1 MSSIITIRKKSHLG
15 LLSGAASMLAL
26 TCSGMAMAQ
35 TAPAANQAQS
45 QDSSGVEDI
54 IVTAQRR
61 EQRLQDVPLAV
72 TAIAGDTLVTNRVR
86 NVTDLT
92 GLAPGLVSRANA
104 GGNGSPQFTMRG
116 IQASAS
122 AASQDRQIGLYLDG
136 VYLGGTRGAIFD
148 IPDME
153 RVEVLRGPQ
162 GTLFGRNATAGAIS
176 FVTRNP
182 TGELGFRQE
191 ITVGNF
197 AQFRSRTTFDTPQMG
212 AFSAYFTYV
221 HDQRDGDVRNL
232 GAGTTFDR
240 TSPFTNT
247 GLQSSPKTLG
257 GKNQENIFAAV
268 KFQPSDDFKMT
279 YKFDW
284 GDSHAVSDV
293 RTVVAINPNDF
304 VGSLLN
310 QIIAAQP
317 PGGGRFG
324 PTGLNP
330 GNQRPDAFNN
340 GWNEENYQKTQGHN
354 LTTEWRASDNLT
366 FKNIT
371 AYRKSRVFAPTT
383 IAGLNGLEFTPGAA
397 DAYSRFAAISQNG
410 PAFFSLDLQTQAA
423 IIGGYRAFFQPQV
436 GNFFGVYEGQ
446 TYGVNSQFS
455 TEFQAI
461 YNSKPVDVTVGAIY
475 YWSDALESGL
485 PGYAPNPAF
494 SPLPQLLPL
503 GNVQISKSKTNSYA
517 AYAQADIH
525 LTSQLDLQLGG
536 RITHDKKNTSL
547 EQGGVLTGDRATGTI
562 TGTKFSPV
570 GGSVFT
576 VTKPSFTAGLN
587 YKPTRDTLIY
597 GKASTGFLSGGA
609 VGTLTFQ
616 PETVL
621 AFEAGLKTEILDRH
635 LRVNIAL
642 YQATYKHNQFAQSG
656 ATVGHPELG
665 VVVVDGGTRKTK
677 GFEVEVQARL
687 ADGLTIGG
695 QVGYSNI
702 KLEDVSP
709 DFLKTQKS
717 YRIIGNSDWVGN
729 VNGQYITRPLFDEA
743 TMLFRIDAN
752 YQGKSWTIT
761 DPDIATNIPAFAPYQ
776 SSPARWIVNTR
787 VALRDIPLGR
797 VKGEIAVW
805 SRNLTNNR
813 DTLFPFQFGTILFTN
828 SYQSARTFGAD
839 FVLKY

>member
-1 MSSIITIRKKSHLG
+1 MSNIIAIRKKSYLG
-15 LLSGAASMLAL
+15 LLSGAVSMLAL
-26 TCSGMAMAQ
+26 SCSGMALAQ
-35 TAPAANQAQS
+35 TAPTTTQAQT

-72 TAIAGDTLVTNRVR
+72 TAIAGDTLATNRVR

-104 GGNGSPQFTMRG
+104 GGNGSPQFSMRG

-182 TGELGFRQE
+182 TGQLGFRQE

-284 GDSHAVSDV
+284 GDGHAVSDV
-293 RTVVAINPNDF
+293 RTVVVINPNDL
-304 VGSLLN
+304 VGGLLT
-310 QIIAAQP
+310 QILALQP
-317 PGGGRFG
+317 AGGGRFG

-340 GWNEENYQKTQGHN
+340 GFNEESYLKTQGHN
-354 LTTEWRASDNLT
+354 LTTEWRASDSLT

-383 IAGLNGLEFTPGAA
+383 IAGLNGLEYTAAVKALYTAPQAFLGGASYA
-397 DAYSRFAAISQNG
+397 NIFDRTFNG
-410 PAFFSLDLQTQAA
+410 TEP
-423 IIGGYRAFFQPQV
+423 V
-436 GNFFGVYEGQ
+436 GSFFGVYEGQ

-475 YWSDALESGL
+475 YWADALESGL

-503 GNVQISKSKTNSYA
+503 GNVQISKAKTNSYA

-547 EQGGVLTGDRATGTI
+547 DQLGVLTGDRTTGTI
-562 TGTKFSPV
+562 TGTVPSPV

-576 VTKPSFTAGLN
+576 VTKPSFTVGLN

-609 VGTLTFQ
+609 VGTLTFE

-621 AFEAGLKTEILDRH
+621 AFEAGLKTEILDRR
-635 LRVNIAL
+635 LRINVAL
-642 YQATYKHNQFAQSG
+642 WQATYKHNQFAQSG

-677 GFEVEVQARL
+677 GVELEVQARL
-687 ADGLTIGG
+687 ADGLTVGG

-702 KLEDVSP
+702 KLEDVNP
-709 DFLKTQKS
+709 IFLKTQKS
-717 YRIIGNSDWVGN
+717 YRIIGNSEWVGN

-797 VKGEIAVW
+797 VKGEVAVW

-813 DTLFPFQFGTILFTN
+813 DTLFPFQFGTILYTN

>member
-1 MSSIITIRKKSHLG
+1 MSNIIAIHKKSYLG
-15 LLSGAASMLAL
+15 LLSGAVSMLAL
-26 TCSGMAMAQ
+26 SCSGMAMAQ
-35 TAPAANQAQS
+35 TAPAADQAQT

-122 AASQDRQIGLYLDG
+122 AASQDRQIGLYIDG

-182 TGELGFRQE
+182 TGQLGFRQE

-232 GAGTTFDR
+232 GAGTSFDR

-284 GDSHAVSDV
+284 GDGHAVSDV
-293 RTVVAINPNDF
+293 RTVVVLNPNNF
-304 VGSLLN
+304 VGGFLT
-310 QIIAAQP
+310 QILALQP
-317 PGGGRFG
+317 AGGGRFG

-330 GNQRPDAFNN
+330 GDQRPDAFNN

-354 LTTEWRASDNLT
+354 LTTEWRASDSLT
-366 FKNIT
+366 LKNIT

-383 IAGLNGLEFTPGAA
+383 IAGLNGLEYTAA
-397 DAYSRFAAISQNG
+397 VK
-410 PAFFSLDLQTQAA
+410 AFFTA
-423 IIGGYRAFFQPQV
+423 PQV
-436 GNFFGVYEGQ
+436 FLGGASYANILDPVNNGNIPIGTYYGVYEGQ

-461 YNSKPVDVTVGAIY
+461 YNSKPVDLTVGAIY
-475 YWSDALESGL
+475 YWADALESGL
-485 PGYAPNPAF
+485 PGYSPNPAF
-494 SPLPQLLPL
+494 TFLPQLLPL
-503 GNVQISKSKTNSYA
+503 GNVQISTSKTNSYA

-562 TGTKFSPV
+562 TGTTFSPP

-609 VGTLTFQ
+609 VGTLTFE

-621 AFEAGLKTEILDRH
+621 AFEAGLKTELLDRH

-642 YQATYKHNQFAQSG
+642 YQATYKHNQFAQNG
-656 ATVGHPELG
+656 ATVGHRELG

-677 GFEVEVQARL
+677 GFELEVQARL

-702 KLEDVSP
+702 KLEDVNP
-709 DFLKTQKS
+709 VFLVKQKS

-797 VKGEIAVW
+797 VKGEVAVW

-813 DTLFPFQFGTILFTN
+813 DTLFPFQFGTILYTN